1 MRPPTYRP
9 RLRPGIT
16 LIEILIVLAIM
27 AGMMGM
33 SLAVVGSMTNAQL
46 RAEAM
51 RMSGALRMVYGRAA
65 INGLRYELQI
75 NLDENSYSVACGDG
89 NLFVDPG
96 TSDTAPKD
104 EDEDEDPE
112 ADPFNLGTSRATL
125 EDCSEPLL
133 DGYTLKRGVQI
144 VRVLTS
150 HHRDP
155 VESGVATV
163 AYFPNGFVER
173 TLIWL
178 EQDDAVLTL
187 AIDPMSGRVRVFGE
201 DLEVPDDFF
210 EVEEDR

>member
-1 MRPPTYRP
+1 MPFPTPSARF
-9 RLRPGIT
+9 RPGIT

-65 INGLRYELQI
+65 INGLRYELQL
-75 NLDENSYSVACGDG
+75 NLDENSYSVSCGDG
-89 NLFVDPG
+89 NVFVDPG
-96 TSDTAPKD
+96 AGDTAPKD
-104 EDEDEDPE
+104 DDDEDPE
-112 ADPFNLGTSRATL
+112 ADPFNLGMTRATL

-144 VRVLTS
+144 TRVLTS
-150 HHRDP
+150 HHTEP
-155 VESGVATV
+155 VESGIATV

-178 EQDDAVLTL
+178 EQDDAILTL
-187 AIDPMSGRVRVFGE
+187 AIDPMSGRVRVFAE
-201 DLEVPDDFF
+201 DLEIPDDFF
-210 EVEEDR
+210 EVEED